1 MSEIYPTSQ
10 PKMILYPAAALSL
23 LAALLHLSVMLE
35 HFEEWWG
42 YGMFFLVAA
51 LAQVL
56 FGAALLRRPDPQLFI
71 LAVSVN
77 LAIIGLWLAT
87 RTVGIP
93 FFGPH
98 AWEVEAVGTIDLTC
112 TLAEL
117 VLVVALGA
125 LLMKGLS
132 TERRVQIVIVIATSA
147 LLLGHLVHLLISESQ
162 GH

>member
-10 PKMILYPAAALSL
+10 PKMILYSAAALSL

-42 YGMFFLVAA
+42 YGTFFLAA
-51 LAQVL
+51 AITQVL
-56 FGAALLRRPDPQLFI
+56 FGAALLRRPDPRLFV
-71 LAVSVN
+71 LGVAVN

-87 RTVGIP
+87 RIVGIP

-98 AWEVEAVGTIDLTC
+98 AWEVEAVGAVDLTC

-117 VLVVALGA
+117 VLVVALGT
-125 LLMKGLS
+125 LLMRGLS
-132 TERRVQIVIVIATSA
+132 TQRRVQIMVIFATVA
-147 LLLGHLVHLLISESQ
+147 LLFGHLVHLLLSESQ

>member
-23 LAALLHLSVMLE
+23 LAALLHLAVMLE

-42 YGMFFLVAA
+42 YGTFFLVAA
-51 LAQVL
+51 VAQVL
-56 FGAALLRRPDPQLFI
+56 FGAALLRRPDPPLFV
-71 LAVSVN
+71 LGVAVN

-98 AWEVEAVGTIDLTC
+98 AWEVEAVGVVDLTC

-117 VLVVALGA
+117 VLVAALGT
-125 LLMKGLS
+125 LLMRGFS
-132 TERRVQIVIVIATSA
+132 TERRVQIVVIFATVA
-147 LLLGHLVHLLISESQ
+147 LLFGHLVHLLLSESP